1 MKKTLIVI
9 LQISMFCLFEN
20 YLFAQNN
27 LEVLDQFTEQTSI
40 SLTGVGYSSVAWGD
54 YDNDGDLD
62 LILTGDNGSNR
73 LAKIYRNNGNNT
85 FTDQTSI
92 VLSGVDNSSVS
103 WGDYDNDGDLDIL
116 LSGQAIGGTF
126 ISKIYRSNG
135 NNTFT
140 EMTSM
145 ALTGVTD
152 ATLAWGDYDND
163 GDLDILLTG
172 RTNGGG
178 STSEIYR
185 NNGNSTFTLQTSILL
200 THLLENS
207 AAWGDY
213 DNDGDLDIILTG
225 LNGSIRTTKLYKNNG
240 DNSFTEQ
247 TSINLAGVAYS
258 SVAWGDYDNDGDL
271 DLLLTGDNGSSRIAK
286 IYRNNGNSTF
296 TEQTSIVLS
305 GVDRSSVAWG
315 DYDNDGDLDILL
327 SGQAIG
333 GTYISKIYRNNADN
347 TFTEVT
353 QTLTGVADASVAWG
367 DYDND
372 GDLDIILTGQTNAG
386 IRTSKLYQNN
396 NAISNSLPS
405 SPTNLTS
412 TIYGQDVTFNWNKS
426 TDNETPQNG
435 LRYNLVIGTTPS
447 GLNTL
452 SPMSNRGTGFRK
464 IVRLGNSQTNS
475 WTIKGLANQTYYW
488 SVQAIDNAFAGSNF
502 ATEKSFNM
510 SQQSSGI
517 IVNSPNGGEEWPLN
531 SSQNIEWTSENVEL
545 VKIEISRNNGT
556 TWAVIDTALESTGIY
571 TWIVN
576 GIISNQC
583 RIKISDNSN
592 NQIFDISDSPF
603 RITPIVGV
611 EDEKTTPKEFS
622 LAQNYPNPFNP
633 TTKIRYQLPQE
644 SKVVIKIYNILGSEV
659 MEILNEQKDAGIY
672 EIEFNSDK
680 LSSGTYIYKI
690 ITDNFV
696 ETKKMLLMK

>member
-1 MKKTLIVI
+1 MNKALIFI
-9 LQISMFCLFEN
+9 LQIGIYCFLEN
-20 YLFAQNN
+20 YIFAQNN
-27 LEVLDQFTEQTSI
+27 IELLDQFTEQTAI
-40 SLTGVGYSSVAWGD
+40 SLAGVGYSSVAWGD

-62 LILTGDNGSNR
+62 LILTGDTNGGNR

-92 VLSGVDNSSVS
+92 VLTGVDNSSVS

-116 LSGQAIGGTF
+116 LSGQAIGGTY

-200 THLLENS
+200 THLMENS
-207 AAWGDY
+207 SAWGDY

-247 TSINLAGVAYS
+247 TSVTLAGVAYS

-271 DLLLTGDNGSSRIAK
+271 DLLLTGDNGSSRISK
-286 IYRNNGNSTF
+286 IYRNNGNNTF
-296 TEQTSIVLS
+296 TDQTSIVLS

-327 SGQAIG
+327 SGQVIG
-333 GTYISKIYRNNADN
+333 GTYISKIYRNNGNN
-347 TFTEVT
+347 TFTEMT
-353 QTLTGVADASVAWG
+353 QTILTGVADASVAWG

-386 IRTSKLYQNN
+386 IRTSKIYQNN
-396 NAISNSLPS
+396 NAISNGLPS
-405 SPTNLTS
+405 SPTNLTL
-412 TIYGQDVTFNWNKS
+412 TINGQDVTFNWNKS
-426 TDNETPQNG
+426 IDSETSQNG

-452 SPMSNRGTGFRK
+452 SPMSNRSTGFRK
-464 IVRLGNSQTNS
+464 VIGLGNTNHRNS
-475 WTIKGLANQTYYW
+475 WTIKGLVNQTYYW

-502 ATEKSFNM
+502 AAEKSFNM
-510 SQQSSGI
+510 NQQSSNV

-571 TWIVN
+571 SWIVS

-592 NQIFDISDSPF
+592 SQILDISDNPF
-603 RITPIVGV
+603 RITPVVGV
-611 EDEKTTPKEFS
+611 EDEKTTPEEFS

-633 TTKIRYQLPQE
+633 STKIRYQLPQE
-644 SKVVIKIYNILGSEV
+644 SKVL
-659 MEILNEQKDAGIY
+659 
-672 EIEFNSDK
+672 
-680 LSSGTYIYKI
+680 
-690 ITDNFV
+690 
-696 ETKKMLLMK
+696 